1 MSFRGSGHLKCLCDD
16 DYRIGQCVDDDGSA
30 VRRNMADN
38 KVSDFGAGTFAVDIN
53 QQKHFPC
60 EAEYTYIGYCQNTP
74 RSTLHEDVVVAR
86 EI

>member
-1 MSFRGSGHLKCLCDD
+1 
-16 DYRIGQCVDDDGSA
+16 
-30 VRRNMADN
+30 MADDE
-38 KVSDFGAGTFAVDIN
+38 VSDFGASTFAVDID

-60 EAEYTYIGYCQNTP
+60 EAEDAYIGYCQNTP